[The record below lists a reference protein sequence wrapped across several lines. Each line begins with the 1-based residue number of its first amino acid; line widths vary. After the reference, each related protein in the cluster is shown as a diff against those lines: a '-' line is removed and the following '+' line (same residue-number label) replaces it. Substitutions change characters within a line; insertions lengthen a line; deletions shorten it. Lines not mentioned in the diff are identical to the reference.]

1 MRIAKSQKNKYDAC
15 IYWFKACGDDINSAD
30 KISLFPF
37 LNWHNEARHF
47 ADYCRS
53 VGEEEVADKAVEAW
67 N

>member
-1 MRIAKSQKNKYDAC
+1 MRISKNQKNKYDTC
-15 IYWFKACGDDINSAD
+15 IAWFKACGKEINQAD

-37 LNWHNEARHF
+37 LNWADEARHF

-53 VGEEEVADKAVEAW
+53 VGEKEIAEEAVKSW